1 MIENVSAPLKQIM
14 NNTTRI
20 MYLFY
25 LPPCKDMRY
34 ESVL

>member
-1 MIENVSAPLKQIM
+1 MIENVSAPLKNIL

-20 MYLFY
+20 MH